1 MRVMFKRN
9 LNELRE
15 LVCPRYYTV
24 DALCREFEV
33 SPQTVK
39 RWAIKGI
46 LKPLKIGGKV
56 VFSRED
62 IEAELHKTP
71 TLSNA
76 KRRKGGKR

>member
-24 DALCREFEV
+24 DTLCREFGV

-39 RWAIKGI
+39 RWTIKGI
-46 LKPLKIGGKV
+46 LNPLKIGGKV

>member
-1 MRVMFKRN
+1 MRREESVFILTQRELEDAVRVMFKRN

-46 LKPLKIGGKV
+46 LKPLKIGARS
-56 VFSRED
+56 FSAAR
-62 IEAELHKTP
+62 T
-71 TLSNA
+71 
-76 KRRKGGKR
+76 